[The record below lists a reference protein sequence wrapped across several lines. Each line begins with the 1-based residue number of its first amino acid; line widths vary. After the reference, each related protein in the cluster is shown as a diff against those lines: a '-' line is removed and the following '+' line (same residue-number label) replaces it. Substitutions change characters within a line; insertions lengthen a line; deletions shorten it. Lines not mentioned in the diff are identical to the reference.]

1 MYQSAVIRAF
11 DALNV
16 IKHQCIGLGIIAC
29 GSLCQGGDIIEVL
42 GGDLYAAYPKVLTA
56 TIPFIFASNAQYQ
69 VQGVLLL
76 NIIVSERSS
85 VLELLTGKD

>member
-11 DALNV
+11 DALDV

-29 GSLCQGGDIIEVL
+29 GSLCQGGDIIAVL
-42 GGDLYAAYPKVLTA
+42 GGDLYAAYPKVVTDNIL
-56 TIPFIFASNAQYQ
+56 FASEAQYQ
-69 VQGVLLL
+69 VQGRFLLD
-76 NIIVSERSS
+76 IIVSERSS